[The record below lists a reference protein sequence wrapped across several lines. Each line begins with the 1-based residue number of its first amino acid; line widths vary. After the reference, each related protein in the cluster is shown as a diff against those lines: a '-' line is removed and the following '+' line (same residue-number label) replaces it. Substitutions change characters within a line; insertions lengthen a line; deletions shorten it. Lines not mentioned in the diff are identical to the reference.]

1 MLRLTR
7 MTDYAILVLG
17 GLAAQGC
24 GAGGL
29 RSSAELA
36 RQTMLGQ
43 PTVAKLVKQLV
54 AAGLVESQRGV
65 QGGCKLARPAS
76 AISLAEVIEAIEG
89 PIALTACVDGAEE
102 PCSVQNGCF
111 MSGNW
116 NSVNQA
122 IQEALGRVTLA
133 EMLDPQRYF
142 PRIDRTADPSAPTPE
157 KSVS

>member
-1 MLRLTR
+1 MMLRLTR

-17 GLAAQGC
+17 GLAAPC

-29 RSSAELA
+29 RSSADLA

-43 PTVAKLVKQLV
+43 PTVAKLVKQLA

-65 QGGCKLARPAS
+65 QGGCRLARPAH

-89 PIALTACVDGAEE
+89 PIALTACVDGAEDS
-102 PCSVQNGCF
+102 CSAQHGCF

-122 IQEALGRVTLA
+122 IHDALGRVTLA
-133 EMLDPQRYF
+133 EMLDPERHFLPPDKAAGQ
-142 PRIDRTADPSAPTPE
+142 PAPTTG